1 MLRIPV
7 LCLLLLA
14 LGSARA
20 EVPEPVRLDTSTEVP
35 YQVIMDGELSG
46 VSVKVLECIFGR
58 MQQPYRIQVTS
69 FSRARQNVS
78 RRLADGFFS
87 SAPDSQ
93 VDGYAQ
99 LSAPLLIEKWYW
111 YALDPH
117 VLNRPVWDPQ
127 LRIGSVLGSNALTW
141 LESRGISV
149 TQRASRLK
157 QLVEL
162 LHHERIDLLL
172 ADSSAMHSLVESDA
186 KRRPLLQRFVRYS
199 PMGVY
204 FSRAFLDEHP
214 DFLKAFNRQ
223 VENCAPDE
231 TPLSDEERNYL
242 QQLVKQH
249 LQRWAYH
256 PDLLTALRS
265 GAQLGN
271 SEERIREL
279 DRQWLRERIL
289 EEKPL
294 IKRVQRT
301 QSSRLL
307 ANISHQY
314 QPLFNELF
322 VSDRSGQL
330 LAMSRVTSDYWQ
342 ADEEHFSVAIELP
355 PGQVHI
361 SSIEYDG
368 STQSFQSKASAPLHD
383 PKSGELLGVISLGIN
398 IEVAFG
404 TLLP

>member
-1 MLRIPV
+1 MPRPFL

-14 LGSARA
+14 LGYPQA
-20 EVPEPVRLDTSTEVP
+20 EASTPIRLDTSAEEP
-35 YQVIMDGELSG
+35 YQVLMDGELSG
-46 VSVKVLECIFGR
+46 RSVKVLECVFER
-58 MQQPYRIQVTS
+58 MQQPYQIQVTS
-69 FSRARQNVS
+69 FNRARQNVS
-78 RRLADGFFS
+78 RQLADGFFS
-87 SAPDSQ
+87 SAPDSR
-93 VDGYAQ
+93 VDGYAR

-117 VLNRPVWDPQ
+117 MLNRPIWAPQ
-127 LRIGSVLGSNALTW
+127 LRIGSVLGSNGLTW

-149 TQRASRLK
+149 AQRAPRLQ
-157 QLVEL
+157 QLVEML
-162 LHHERIDLLL
+162 YRGRIDLLL
-172 ADSSAMHSLVESDA
+172 ADSSAMHSLTQHDA
-186 KRRPLLQRFVRYS
+186 NRSALLRRFVRYS
-199 PMGVY
+199 PLGVY
-204 FSRAFLDEHP
+204 FSRAFLDRHP

-223 VENCAPDE
+223 VEHCAPEE
-231 TPLSDEERNYL
+231 TPLSDGERNYL
-242 QQLVKQH
+242 RQLVKQH

-256 PDLLTALRS
+256 ADLLAPLRD
-265 GAQLGN
+265 GAQLDH

-279 DRQWLRERIL
+279 DRQWLRERLL

-294 IKRVQRT
+294 IRRVLRT
-301 QSSRLL
+301 QPSQLL
-307 ANISHQY
+307 GNIAQQY

-342 ADEEHFSVAIELP
+342 ADEAHFREASALP

-361 SSIEYDG
+361 SGIEYDG